1 MKFFWI
7 TLGWIALVLGIVGA
21 FLPLLPTTPF
31 LLLAAWSFSQGS
43 EKLHL
48 WIMTHPKLS
57 PPIIDWQEN
66 RAIQRSIKVTA
77 TFTMLA
83 MIGLTALFASQL
95 AIPSWA
101 VIIQAVILTIVAAF
115 LWTRPEV
122 QKNSADAEHRDES
135 TRR

>member
-7 TLGWIALVLGIVGA
+7 TLGWIALVLGIIGA

-122 QKNSADAEHRDES
+122 QKNPADAEDRDGS

>member
-7 TLGWIALVLGIVGA
+7 TLGWIALVLGIIGA

-122 QKNSADAEHRDES
+122 QKNSADAEDRDES

>member
-7 TLGWIALVLGIVGA
+7 TLGWIALVLGIIGA

-66 RAIQRSIKVTA
+66 RAIQRSTKVTA

-122 QKNSADAEHRDES
+122 QKNSADAEDRDES